1 MLHSSYESSVWQNIP
16 SLIFAKKQTDE
27 KQTNKQKYKKK
38 KKKKK
43 KKKHTHTHTQNVVC
57 LFVLRFYG
65 PVNPMGSC
73 RARSVCLTTLL
84 LGRLA

>member
-38 KKKKK
+38 KQKK
-43 KKKHTHTHTQNVVC
+43 HTHTQNVVC